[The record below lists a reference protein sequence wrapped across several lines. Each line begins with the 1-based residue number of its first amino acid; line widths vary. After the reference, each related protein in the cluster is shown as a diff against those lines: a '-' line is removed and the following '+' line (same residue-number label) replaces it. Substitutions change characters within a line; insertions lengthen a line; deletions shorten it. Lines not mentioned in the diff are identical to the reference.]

1 MLKTVMPPSVAW
13 GHYHDAQLFHFDD
26 TDIALRHH
34 AD

>member
-1 MLKTVMPPSVAW
+1 MLKTVMPPNEAW
-13 GHYHDAQLFHFDD
+13 GHYHDAQLFHFYI